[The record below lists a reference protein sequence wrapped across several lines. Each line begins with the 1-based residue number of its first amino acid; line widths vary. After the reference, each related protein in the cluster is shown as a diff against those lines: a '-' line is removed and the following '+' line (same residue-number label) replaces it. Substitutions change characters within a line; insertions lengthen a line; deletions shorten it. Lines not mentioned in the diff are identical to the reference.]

1 MELFV
6 LTDNLVFN
14 SLLYNGASN
23 ILLLL
28 EIIIRLHQ
36 VQMRGY
42 FILRVVHI
50 AGNTIIKAGIDVLL
64 KVNNLGVIMRGFN
77 PIQFVPIYQGVVE
90 RSTGVESWIRSW
102 WVNILIRDWFDQNDN
117 NLIWAPPS
125 SVSDMALDLLL

>member
-6 LTDNLVFN
+6 LTDNLVFK
-14 SLLYNGASN
+14 SLLYNGASK

-64 KVNNLGVIMRGFN
+64 KVNNLGVIMR
-77 PIQFVPIYQGVVE
+77 V
-90 RSTGVESWIRSW
+90 
-102 WVNILIRDWFDQNDN
+102 
-117 NLIWAPPS
+117 
-125 SVSDMALDLLL
+125 